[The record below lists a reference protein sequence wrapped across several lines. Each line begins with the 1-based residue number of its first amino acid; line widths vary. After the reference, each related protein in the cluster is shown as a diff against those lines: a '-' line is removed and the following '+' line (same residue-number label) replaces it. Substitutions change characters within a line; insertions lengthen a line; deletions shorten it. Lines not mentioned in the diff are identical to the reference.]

1 MQEEFEVAVVGGGP
15 AGAVAAL
22 CLARFG
28 RRVALFEAT
37 AFDGERYGETLPPEI
52 NLLLRHL
59 GLWEQFQALS
69 PLESPGILSVWGAS
83 APVEVD
89 FLANAYG
96 SGWHIDRNRFDAML
110 CSEAAGAGAQLFLRH
125 RVSEYQWEGNHW
137 KVGPIRAKILVD
149 AAGRNGLRL
158 HRTSRRK
165 TEDVLLA
172 IAAKIL
178 PAVEGPSDLRT
189 YIETT
194 PSGWWYT
201 APLPQKEM
209 MAMFFT
215 GPEVYNNQPFTL
227 AEQLGDAP
235 LTASRLEG
243 GRIASTRVIY
253 APSSCRQP
261 MFGDHWIAIGDSA
274 SAYDPL
280 SGRGIFKALQQAKL
294 AADALNAMLHGEAD
308 RISHYATKVHRD
320 FDRYVSQRRRYYAGE
335 LRWSAFP
342 FWQARLLRAYA

>member
-1 MQEEFEVAVVGGGP
+1 MQEEFDVVVIGGGP

-28 RRVALFEAT
+28 WRVALFEAT

-69 PLESPGILSVWGAS
+69 PLESPGILSAWGTS
-83 APVEVD
+83 VPVEVD
-89 FLANAYG
+89 FLANAHG

-110 CSEAAGAGAQLFLRH
+110 CGEAAGAGAQLFLRH
-125 RVSEYQWEGNHW
+125 RVSDCRWEGNHW
-137 KVGPIRAKILVD
+137 KVGPIRAKVLVD

-158 HRTSRRK
+158 DRTSYRK
-165 TEDVLLA
+165 TEDILLA
-172 IAAKIL
+172 IAARIL
-178 PAVEGPSDLRT
+178 PAKEEPTDLRT

-215 GPEVYNNQPFTL
+215 GPEVYNNQSFTL
-227 AEQLGDAP
+227 AEQLADAP
-235 LTASRLEG
+235 LTASRLQG
-243 GRIASTRVIY
+243 GRIASTRVIH
-253 APSSCRQP
+253 APSSCREP
-261 MFGDHWIAIGDSA
+261 VFCDHWIAIGDSA

-294 AADALNAMLHGEAD
+294 AADALNATLHGEAD
-308 RISHYATKVHRD
+308 GISRYAAEVQREFKSYAV
-320 FDRYVSQRRRYYAGE
+320 QRRRYYTSE
-335 LRWSAFP
+335 FRWRTFP
-342 FWQARLLRAYA
+342 FWQVRCPC